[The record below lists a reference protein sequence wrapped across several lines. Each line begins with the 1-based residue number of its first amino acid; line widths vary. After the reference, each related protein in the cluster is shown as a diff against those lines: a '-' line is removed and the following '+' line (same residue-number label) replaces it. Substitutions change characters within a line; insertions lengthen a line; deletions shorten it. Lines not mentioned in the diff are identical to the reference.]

1 MKIYTPAE
9 TIALIHTHILK
20 KDGTQSAFAR
30 RIGISAS
37 YLHDVLNGRR
47 QPNEKIISD
56 LGLTEIR
63 GFAKK

>member
-1 MKIYTPAE
+1 MKIYTPKE
-9 TIALIHTHILK
+9 TIALIQAKIK
-20 KDGTQSAFAR
+20 KDGTQSAFAKR
-30 RIGISAS
+30 VGISAS

>member
-1 MKIYTPAE
+1 MKIYSNEEVIP
-9 TIALIHTHILK
+9 LIQSRIK
-20 KDGTQSAFAR
+20 KDGTQSAFAK
-30 RIGISAS
+30 RIGVSAS

-47 QPNEKIISD
+47 TPNEKIIRE